1 MKSRHWAV
9 QCDGEVQANA
19 DYEANE
25 VINKINHPISELFEL
40 FSALLC
46 FASTLPEQML
56 PELSL
61 PFPDNGSNWGGGG
74 GGGLGS
80 DTVDLPLSSFWRR
93 RWVHVYGR
101 PNRTA
106 QGQPGVEAGA
116 RCDRLSRCT
125 DTSGKCEVEC
135 FVSGAHCLSTAARC
149 GNRYGSPVVRTTL
162 LALLLASSRILY
174 RAVSFL

>member
-1 MKSRHWAV
+1 MLWISDREKKLLTRLHFSSHSTAIPSVKSRHWAV

-61 PFPDNGSNWGGGG
+61 PFRDDGSNWGGGG
-74 GGGLGS
+74 GGAWVGYGGS
-80 DTVDLPLSSFWRR
+80 LSLSSLWRR
-93 RWVHVYGR
+93 RMGPRVRAAESDGPGAAWSGGR
-101 PNRTA
+101 GTLRSFVPLHRH
-106 QGQPGVEAGA
+106 
-116 RCDRLSRCT
+116 LW
-125 DTSGKCEVEC
+125 EV
-135 FVSGAHCLSTAARC
+135 
-149 GNRYGSPVVRTTL
+149 
-162 LALLLASSRILY
+162 
-174 RAVSFL
+174 

>member
-1 MKSRHWAV
+1 
-9 QCDGEVQANA
+9 
-19 DYEANE
+19 
-25 VINKINHPISELFEL
+25 
-40 FSALLC
+40 
-46 FASTLPEQML
+46 ML

-61 PFPDNGSNWGGGG
+61 PFRDDGSILGGGG
-74 GGGLGS
+74 GGGLGL
-80 DTVDLPLSSFWRR
+80 DTVDLSLSLSLVSGAAG
-93 RWVHVYGR
+93 WVHVYGR

-135 FVSGAHCLSTAARC
+135 FVSGAHCLSTAAGC
-149 GNRYGSPVVRTTL
+149 GNRYGAPVVRTTL

-174 RAVSFL
+174 RAVGFL